1 MYELKGIGDG
11 IVNWDEKRK
20 IGRNIAK
27 ISGKTMV
34 KDKAEKKIKRS
45 KDRWDSKDRRI
56 CKYQDW
62 RSIKNKFKIWYRWL
76 SVIRIA
82 EKKINKKT
90 NCIYRIS

>member
-45 KDRWDSKDRRI
+45 KDR
-56 CKYQDW
+56 
-62 RSIKNKFKIWYRWL
+62 
-76 SVIRIA
+76 
-82 EKKINKKT
+82 
-90 NCIYRIS
+90 